1 MMMTDEWLNIIE
13 CAEELSDLILRS
25 DVVMEYRRASQAVYT
40 DEDLVK
46 AIQSFTVLKERY
58 EEVQRFGKYHPD
70 YNIVMKRIRAEKR
83 ELDLNE
89 QVAALRLA
97 ENDVQ
102 QLLDE
107 VSTMIAHSVSEA
119 VKVPAGN
126 GFFTTSCSGGC
137 GSGGSCSCSA

>member
-13 CAEELSDLILRS
+13 CAEELSEMILRS
-25 DVVMEYRRASQAVYT
+25 DVATEYRKASQAVYT
-40 DEDLVK
+40 DKNLVK
-46 AIQSFTVLKERY
+46 AIQSFTDLKERY

-70 YNIVMKRIRAEKR
+70 YNIVMKSIRADKR
-83 ELDLNE
+83 ALDVNE
-89 QVAALRLA
+89 QVAALRLS

-107 VSTMIAHSVSEA
+107 VSTIIAQSVSVA

-126 GFFTTSCSGGC
+126 GLFTTSCEGGC

>member
-1 MMMTDEWLNIIE
+1 MMITDEWLNIIE
-13 CAEELSDLILRS
+13 CSEELSEMVLRS
-25 DVVMEYRRASQAVYT
+25 DVVTEYRRASQAVYS
-40 DEDLVK
+40 DENLVK
-46 AIQSFTVLKERY
+46 AIQSFADLKDRY

-107 VSTMIAHSVSEA
+107 VSVLIAQSVSEA

-126 GFFTTSCSGGC
+126 GFFTSSCGGGC